1 MKPLLKKVIQISG
14 WISIHR
20 KIQDHWIWG
29 EKPFSKGQAWIDI
42 LMMVNHEDKKILLG
56 SELVEVKRGSRV
68 TSIRKLCERWGWSNT
83 KVRTFLR
90 LLEEDNMLIVKSDT
104 KKTVLTVVSYSDY
117 QDTKDTKNNTK
128 ASRKRHES
136 DTKATRKHTN
146 NNDNNDNNDNKDIYK
161 YIVEYL
167 NERTNKNFRYST
179 KATQRF
185 IDARLNEGFTLDDFK
200 KVIDIKANQW
210 TGSSMESYLRPQ
222 TLFGTKFESYLNE
235 EVSINGKYTG
245 SSNGKVQENQRARP
259 DLSHIGFKGT
269 GEIDES
275 DVF

>member
-1 MKPLLKKVIQISG
+1 MIQISG

-20 KIQDHWIWG
+20 KIQEHWIWK
-29 EKPFSKGQAWIDI
+29 EKPFDKRSAWIDLI
-42 LMMVNHEDKKILLG
+42 LMASHKDNKFVLG
-56 SELVEVKRGSRV
+56 NELMEVKRGSFI
-68 TSIRKLCERWGWSNT
+68 TSEVKLSEKWGWSRT
-83 KVRTFLR
+83 KVRAFLE
-90 LLEEDNMLIVKSDT
+90 LLEKDNMIVKKSDN
-104 KKTVLTVVSYSDY
+104 KKTTLTIVNYNDY
-117 QDTKDTKNNTK
+117 QFQETTKEHQKNNKKTSK
-128 ASRKRHES
+128 EHQKN
-136 DTKATRKHTN
+136 TI
-146 NNDNNDNNDNKDIYK
+146 NNDNNDNKDNKDIYK